1 MRNQRR
7 VRSVFWGVRRAT
19 VALLVVLAMS
29 LVALRFR
36 PQIQAWA
43 YGMRVPA
50 AGKAAPELPPLKTL
64 DGAPIKL
71 ADLRGRVVLLHFWTF
86 G

>member
-1 MRNQRR
+1 MARQERILIVTKR
-7 VRSVFWGVRRAT
+7 T
-19 VALLVVLAMS
+19 ITLLAALAMS

-43 YGMRVPA
+43 YGTSAPA

-64 DGAPIKL
+64 DGAPVKL

>member
-1 MRNQRR
+1 
-7 VRSVFWGVRRAT
+7 VRRAT

-36 PQIQAWA
+36 SNLQAWA
-43 YGMRVPA
+43 YGTSAPA
-50 AGKAAPELPPLKTL
+50 TGKAAPELPPMKTL